1 MPDSVFIAGPASWNT
16 IVVLDRLP
24 EPVPHMQFA
33 EETWATV
40 GGTSAGK
47 ALSLTGLGR
56 ATRLH
61 ALAGRDAEGERV
73 RAALHAAGVRVHW
86 GEGVTE
92 RHLNLMTRAGER
104 VSLYLSSPDA
114 TAGEDDVWV
123 RERMGEAGAIVLDLA
138 AEPLRLLPMA
148 RETGVPIWVDVHDY
162 DGEAEFHRPF
172 LAAADAVFCNADRL
186 SDPVAFLRAR
196 IAAGASPRCARSGPR
211 GRWPWMPRGSNI
223 GWLPCPSRSS
233 TLTARATPSSRV
245 CSMRAWTGRESVR
258 HSRRAPGQPR
268 PCSVR
273 DTCIRC
279 WMRSWT
285 RGSDAQ
291 GESGARNSS
300 VSRVTSSCISSVEI
314 VGVPSPA
321 CGP

>member
-56 ATRLH
+56 ATQLY
-61 ALAGRDAEGERV
+61 ALTGPDEEGGRV
-73 RAALHAAGVRVHW
+73 RAALDRAGVQVRW
-86 GEGVTE
+86 GEGATE

-104 VSLYLSSPDA
+104 VSLYLSSPEATVGEEDA
-114 TAGEDDVWV
+114 WV
-123 RERMGEAGAIVLDLA
+123 RERMGEAAVIVLDLA

-186 SDPVAFLRAR
+186 PDPVAFLHSR
-196 IAAGASPRCARSGPR
+196 IAAGASLAVC
-211 GRWPWMPRGSNI
+211 
-223 GWLPCPSRSS
+223 
-233 TLTARATPSSRV
+233 TLGAEGAV
-245 CSMRAWTGRESVR
+245 AV
-258 HSRRAPGQPR
+258 
-268 PCSVR
+268 
-273 DTCIRC
+273 
-279 WMRSWT
+279 
-285 RGSDAQ
+285 DAQ
-291 GESGARNSS
+291 GVEYRVTAVPVEVIDTNGAGDAFFAGVLDAHLDGAGVGAALEAGARTAATVLRTRHLHPLLDAAVGS
-300 VSRVTSSCISSVEI
+300 VGE
-314 VGVPSPA
+314 
-321 CGP
+321 